1 MLSKYSALYA
11 VAYDLSTYK
20 LNANIKECKE
30 YKLYATSI
38 YCVFMREMATSQ
50 NIGNIHPS

>member
-11 VAYDLSTYK
+11 IDYDLSTYK

-30 YKLYATSI
+30 EQLYATCI
-38 YCVFMREMATSQ
+38 YCVVMREMATSQ
-50 NIGNIHPS
+50 NIGNIQPS